1 MKLVRL
7 YSLQNVLLLA
17 IGMLAFKYGFLNRQE
32 VVLAL
37 NNWQYIIMVLACSF
51 IAAGGFYINN
61 TAGVGKE
68 NNTEISEAKIYNTY
82 IALTLIGVG
91 MGYYIA
97 NFVGKPMHSGIFV
110 VGAAT
115 LYIFATSLK
124 QTILVSNI
132 VIALL
137 MALPLVAIGI
147 FTMYH
152 VLNAQN
158 KLLLAT
164 LFDLMLDYALF
175 IFVIGLILT
184 FINDLANADND
195 YNNGI
200 TTLPITLGRART
212 QKVVL
217 AFSLLPVGM
226 LLYYGNAYIKELLFA
241 LGYGLV
247 FILAPLI
254 YFLIKLWNAKTPKDF
269 QHLETV
275 LKIVLLFTVLS
286 VAVVTYNIQYNAKG

>member
-1 MKLVRL
+1 MKLVKL
-7 YSLQNVLLLA
+7 YGLQNVLLLA

>member
-1 MKLVRL
+1 MKLVKL
-7 YSLQNVLLLA
+7 YGLQNVLLLA
-17 IGMLAFKYGFLNRQE
+17 IGMLAFKYGFLDRQA

-37 NNWQYIIMVLACSF
+37 NDWQYIVMVLACSF

-61 TAGVGKE
+61 AAGVGKE
-68 NNTEISEAKIYNTY
+68 TTTETSEAKIYNIY

-97 NFVGKPMHSGIFV
+97 NFVGRPMHSGIFV

-115 LYIFATSLK
+115 LYIYATSLK
-124 QTILVSNI
+124 QTVLVSNI

-147 FTMYH
+147 FTMYP
-152 VLNAQN
+152 VLNGEN

-164 LFDLMLDYALF
+164 LLDLMLDYALF
-175 IFVIGLILT
+175 IFVTGLIVT
-184 FINDLANADND
+184 FINNLANADTD

-200 TTLPITLGRART
+200 TTLPITLGRNRT
-212 QKVVL
+212 QKIVL
-217 AFSLLPVGM
+217 VFALLPIGM

-241 LGYGLV
+241 LFYGLV
-247 FILAPLI
+247 FILAPMI

-269 QHLETV
+269 QHLEMV

-286 VAVVTYNIQYNAKG
+286 IAVITFNIQYNAKG